1 MAPASR
7 LIGTANATIGD
18 FYTGSRR
25 SVGAGM
31 TWRASPSLVIETN
44 YQRNAIALA
53 TGDVTADLAG
63 LRVRYAW
70 STTVLGSAFMQ
81 YNAQNRSFSTNAR
94 LNWRWAPLS
103 DLFLVYVD
111 RRDSDTWV
119 DNERSLALKVTRML
133 AF

>member
-1 MAPASR
+1 
-7 LIGTANATIGD
+7 
-18 FYTGSRR
+18 
-25 SVGAGM
+25 
-31 TWRASPSLVIETN
+31 
-44 YQRNAIALA
+44 
-53 TGDVTADLAG
+53 
-63 LRVRYAW
+63 
-70 STTVLGSAFMQ
+70 VLGSAFMQ

-119 DNERSLALKVTRML
+119 ENERSLALKVTRML